1 MFSFKKHLPLLFLLL
16 VIALS
21 SCDGRDKKHRTTQ
34 QDLIEN
40 KALDTF
46 SDVVTYFPEK
56 YTQVVTDTIL
66 SNGFE
71 VKINT
76 STDMKNSILNAFKVD
91 TTNHKHYYRDLI
103 SKIEVSKNGQ
113 IILSE
118 VIGKPFFLKFD
129 NTLEDYFKIS
139 NLTGV
144 WLDEKSALT
153 KDEIFIYI
161 LFNKP
166 ETDYSY
172 LYKMIINKHGEY
184 SIIEIEEVD

>member
-16 VIALS
+16 AIALS

-76 STDMKNSILNAFKVD
+76 STDMKNSVLNAFKVD

-172 LYKMIINKHGEY
+172 LYKMIINNQGEY
-184 SIIEIEEVD
+184 SIKEIEEVD

>member
-16 VIALS
+16 AIALS

-76 STDMKNSILNAFKVD
+76 STDMKNSVLNAFKVD
-91 TTNHKHYYRDLI
+91 TTKHKHYYRDLI

-118 VIGKPFFLKFD
+118 VISKPFFLKFD
-129 NTLEDYFKIS
+129 NTLEEYFKIS

-172 LYKMIINKHGEY
+172 LYKMIINNQGEY
-184 SIIEIEEVD
+184 SIKEIEEVD